1 MPMAATGS
9 RGPTLLGLLAALT
22 LIALAPARAEEA
34 AALRP
39 ALDPS
44 AALRASQAAI
54 GRPVGD
60 FALLDREGRPVRLAG
75 YRGKPLLVNF
85 IYTGCFQVCPT
96 STRALLEALQAMR
109 GTFDLNQFNVV
120 SIGFNL
126 PADSPQA
133 MKAFALQ
140 QRIALPNWDF
150 LSPHAAIVDDLTR
163 EFGFVFKPT
172 QAGFDHL
179 LQVSLV
185 DAQGRLVA
193 QVYGDDF
200 SADRLGE
207 PLRRL
212 LAHRPLPSQPS
223 LADIVDRV
231 RLLCSVY
238 DPATGQYRVS
248 YALAFEIAGGVTFAI
263 TMLWFFALEWRARR
277 RLRRLS
283 GGTPWAPQRAVA
295 APR

>member
-1 MPMAATGS
+1 MIAGGS
-9 RGPTLLGLLAALT
+9 PGQALLGVLAALV
-22 LIALAPARAEEA
+22 LALLAPARASEA
-34 AALRP
+34 LAPQP
-39 ALDPS
+39 ALDAT
-44 AALRASQAAI
+44 AALRASQAVI
-54 GRPVGD
+54 GQPIGD
-60 FALLDREGRPVRLAG
+60 HTLLDREGRPVRLAG

-96 STRALLEALQAMR
+96 STRALLEALRAMR
-109 GTFDLNQFNVV
+109 GGFDVRQFNVV

-140 QRIALPNWDF
+140 QRIDQPNWDF
-150 LSPHAAIVDDLTR
+150 LSPHAAIVGDLTR
-163 EFGFVFKPT
+163 DFGFVFAPT

-179 LQVSLV
+179 LQVSIV
-185 DAQGRLVA
+185 DAEGRLVA

-212 LAHRPLPSQPS
+212 LANQPLPPRLR

-231 RLLCSVY
+231 RVLCSVY
-238 DPATGQYRVS
+238 DPATGTYRVS
-248 YALAFEIAGGVTFAI
+248 YALALEVAGGITFAL
-263 TMLWFFALEWRARR
+263 TMLWFFAAEWLARR
-277 RLRRLS
+277 RRR
-283 GGTPWAPQRAVA
+283 RAVRA
-295 APR
+295 ARPAPPQALPARR

>member
-1 MPMAATGS
+1 
-9 RGPTLLGLLAALT
+9 
-22 LIALAPARAEEA
+22 
-34 AALRP
+34 
-39 ALDPS
+39 
-44 AALRASQAAI
+44 
-54 GRPVGD
+54 
-60 FALLDREGRPVRLAG
+60 
-75 YRGKPLLVNF
+75 
-85 IYTGCFQVCPT
+85 
-96 STRALLEALQAMR
+96 MR

-212 LAHRPLPSQPS
+212 LAHRPLLSQPS

-277 RLRRLS
+277 RLRRSS
-283 GGTPWAPQRAVA
+283 GGTPRAPQRAVA

>member
-1 MPMAATGS
+1 MFAAGARVGS
-9 RGPTLLGLLAALT
+9 LLGLLTALT
-22 LIALAPARAEEA
+22 LLPVAHADETSAPK
-34 AALRP
+34 P
-39 ALDPS
+39 ALDPT
-44 AALRASQAAI
+44 AALRTSQAAI
-54 GRPVGD
+54 GKSIGEYT
-60 FALLDREGRPVRLAG
+60 LLDREGRPVRLAS

-109 GTFDLNQFNVV
+109 SGFDSNQFNVV
-120 SIGFNL
+120 SIGFNQ

-133 MKAFALQ
+133 MKAFAMQ

-150 LSPHAAIVDDLTR
+150 LSPHAAIVDSLTSD
-163 EFGFVFKPT
+163 FGFVFKPT
-172 QAGFDHL
+172 QGGFDHL
-179 LQVSLV
+179 LQISLV
-185 DAQGRLVA
+185 DAEGRLVA

-212 LAHRPLPSQPS
+212 LKDQPLPPQLR

-238 DPATGQYRVS
+238 DPATGTYRVS
-248 YALAFEIAGGVTFAI
+248 YALALEVAGGITFVLA
-263 TMLWFFALEWRARR
+263 MLWFFALEWLARRRARR
-277 RLRRLS
+277 LLR
-283 GGTPWAPQRAVA
+283 AAVPA
-295 APR
+295 DHQPMPAPR